1 MSEHE
6 PSIGETSEWYTPKE
20 IFDALNLTF
29 DLDPASPGAALC
41 HVPARWI
48 FTKAGDGLVQ
58 PWHGLIWLN
67 PPFGGRRGQGLMRL
81 WRGAGR
87 SICAV
92 VLAAV
97 AGVAHADGDPIRGE
111 QRYADCIACHS
122 LERDI
127 HGVGPSLHG
136 VFGRQA
142 GELADFR
149 YSPALKRSGI
159 IWTAETMDA
168 FIADPQRFVPLN
180 RMPYDG
186 MPNEADRAD
195 LIAYLRK
202 ASK

>member
-1 MSEHE
+1 MNDLAKLRAAAEEAMQSNDG
-6 PSIGETSEWYTPKE
+6 SVKRAAAKL
-20 IFDALNLTF
+20 AL
-29 DLDPASPGAALC
+29 ALLENSSR
-41 HVPARWI
+41 PL
-48 FTKAGDGLVQ
+48 LVA
-58 PWHGLIWLN
+58 LVADYLA
-67 PPFGGRRGQGLMRL
+67 RL

-97 AGVAHADGDPIRGE
+97 GVAHADGDLIRGE
-111 QRYADCIACHS
+111 QHYADCIACHS

-186 MPNEADRAD
+186 MPNDADRAD

-202 ASK
+202 ASQ